1 MRTAKPSLVKLSLS
15 VPVFPRNPWFAR
27 GEECVVRGRRR
38 EEESPQYVLWL
49 LQEIRGVLEART
61 VLTQSA
67 ASGVRRA
74 SWRDT
79 QIDRQTTVY
88 SITIADIR
96 ES

>member
-1 MRTAKPSLVKLSLS
+1 M
-15 VPVFPRNPWFAR
+15 
-27 GEECVVRGRRR
+27 RGRRR